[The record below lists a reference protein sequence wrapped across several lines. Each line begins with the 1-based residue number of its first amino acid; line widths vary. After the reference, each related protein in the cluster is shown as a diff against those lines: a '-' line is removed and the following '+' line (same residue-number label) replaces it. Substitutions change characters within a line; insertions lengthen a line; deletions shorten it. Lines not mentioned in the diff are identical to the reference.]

1 MGKDKNSKS
10 FEIALSGIS
19 CAIAVAVLPLGI
31 MTGVG
36 SLTAAGY
43 SVAVLAIMLPLSKQ
57 FFKGAFLAYAATCIL
72 TIVLGAAAKFCARKI
87 ADFRQGFYAVYQ
99 LIIFFTAKPVPFVQI
114 KHFGLHPI
122 ANMLQLK
129 FKINKW
135 LALVVKA
142 LWFDATLIIGY
153 YLVFHG
159 LLGGSLLPAEVYEFV
174 NKYIFLLIFTVGSV
188 IFFVYDYLI
197 LRCNT
202 VCSCISTIFCSVL
215 REKSPTSV
223 KVFMLFTNLLYSLR
237 QNQFGRNERK
247 RQTGVA
253 FGEEC
258 CCAGTCECCAQ
269 GICEGLGSC

>member
-72 TIVLGAAAKFCARKI
+72 TIVLGAAAKFW
-87 ADFRQGFYAVYQ
+87 DLVPF
-99 LIIFFTAKPVPFVQI
+99 IIF
-114 KHFGLHPI
+114 FGLHPI

-142 LWFDATLIIGY
+142 LWFDATLIAGY

-197 LRCNT
+197 
-202 VCSCISTIFCSVL
+202 F
-215 REKSPTSV
+215 
-223 KVFMLFTNLLYSLR
+223 KVQIMVNRLVYKI
-237 QNQFGRNERK
+237 K
-247 RQTGVA
+247 R
-253 FGEEC
+253 
-258 CCAGTCECCAQ
+258 
-269 GICEGLGSC
+269 